1 MLNVLVDTGKVL
13 AIDPV
18 HLFTQE
24 EWQEMINGPMYSVD
38 RTKALMEAL
47 AKKFKQDFSKLAAVL
62 YTGGDGEFKVTLT
75 RVNYK
80 WNDKNMNDDSI

>member
-1 MLNVLVDTGKVL
+1 MLNVLVDTEKVL

-47 AKKFKQDFSKLAAVL
+47 AKNLNRIFQS
-62 YTGGDGEFKVTLT
+62 
-75 RVNYK
+75 
-80 WNDKNMNDDSI
+80 